1 MSVINQMLRDLDKQ
15 RQQQHQSI
23 RSQKASKPQRLR
35 LWVLLCGAM
44 VLAVMAYWLGMH
56 HAPVLA
62 TTAIQPTVAPAIAKP
77 SVAEA
82 STAKPVESP
91 LTETTSVKPESAEP
105 ELANSQT
112 KKTLKQSESIS
123 AVPQDDTATSLAQN
137 SASSSAS
144 SSAST
149 SASNA
154 GPQPTSKAA
163 TQPILKPTQA
173 SLQQITTDDSLE
185 SEPMATL
192 SNEVVATAMINEDIS
207 EPTEQATSASQMSV
221 SQSSTLEQAEHLYQ
235 QYLRAR
241 AQGQFAFAETSLR
254 QLQAIEPQRA
264 LPLLAELYWQQQLV
278 TQVDAVLVAAHHA
291 NLSDRQLVRIQLLRL
306 QQQQRWPELIVQLT
320 DERIAELGVEFLAMK
335 AQALWQTAQYT
346 QALPIYQQW
355 TTQVPNDARAWL
367 GQALVLEQLQ
377 QPSAAK
383 KAYQQALTLGG
394 LSAASLQFIQ
404 QRLAAL
410 KEY

>member
-15 RQQQHQSI
+15 RQQQRQSA
-23 RSQKASKPQRLR
+23 RSHKASKPQRLR

-62 TTAIQPTVAPAIAKP
+62 TTAIQPTVAPSIAKP

-105 ELANSQT
+105 ELAISQT
-112 KKTLKQSESIS
+112 GQQLKQSESTA
-123 AVPQDDTATSLAQN
+123 AVPEDDTAISLAQN
-137 SASSSAS
+137 SAS

-163 TQPILKPTQA
+163 TKPILKPTQA
-173 SLQQITTDDSLE
+173 SLQSITHEDTLE
-185 SEPMATL
+185 SEPMANL

-264 LPLLAELYWQQQLV
+264 LPLLADLYWQQQLG

-291 NLSDRQLVRIQLLRL
+291 NLSDSQLVRIQLLRL

-335 AQALWQTAQYT
+335 AQALWQTAQYA

-355 TTQVPNDARAWL
+355 TTQVPTDARAWL

-383 KAYQQALTLGG
+383 KAYQQALKLGG